1 MMEQRQ
7 FTRYEIARITGARAL
22 QVAMDAPILIKISED
37 ELKIMKYDALKIAE
51 LEFSKNA
58 LPISISRPMPLKRSE
73 KLKPIKE
80 EKIEDA
86 EIIAREEEE
95 EKDIVASAEAI
106 GLVQEDDVES
116 DVDVATPSATEEQ

>member
-22 QVAMDAPILIKISED
+22 QVAMDAPILIKISEE
-37 ELKIMKYDALKIAE
+37 ELKIMKYDSLKIAE

-80 EKIEDA
+80 EKVEDA

>member
-1 MMEQRQ
+1 MEQRQ

-22 QVAMDAPILIKISED
+22 QVAMDAPILIKISEE
-37 ELKIMKYDALKIAE
+37 ELKIMKYDSLKIAE

-80 EKIEDA
+80 EKVEDA

>member
-1 MMEQRQ
+1 MEQRQ